1 MGLNNSRPSND
12 ESTSIKPIRKQIG
25 KRSSVNFLSRL
36 DSRSA
41 SGQKQEPAYT
51 VGESVAA
58 PESVHDSS
66 EESSSTF
73 TPPTQNSSR
82 QVSSD
87 SATTLLSR
95 DTTVIHHKSANSTD
109 IASSKSV
116 ASNDI
121 PAKEVDAWDD
131 ADVHYEV
138 EADEVRSEE
147 ESLSDPEDNIA
158 EPTPLPEAPRSLAP
172 LLPPPSMLERE
183 SPSKYGFD
191 GVIENAR
198 EECASLSKRRTLTG
212 PELFNV
218 RTAVLKIV
226 TNIID
231 TSVARLHAIS
241 RFRSNS
247 SMYQLPM
254 GIQYRHRRCVI

>member
-41 SGQKQEPAYT
+41 SGQKQQPTYT
-51 VGESVAA
+51 VVESVTAA
-58 PESVHDSS
+58 ESVHDSS

-109 IASSKSV
+109 IVSSKSI
-116 ASNDI
+116 ASNKDTT
-121 PAKEVDAWDD
+121 AE
-131 ADVHYEV
+131 EV
-138 EADEVRSEE
+138 ETDEDANADHEIDEVQSEE
-147 ESLSDPEDNIA
+147 ESLSDPEDDIA
-158 EPTPLPEAPRSLAP
+158 EPTPVPESARSLAP

-191 GVIENAR
+191 GVIESAR

-218 RTAVLKIV
+218 RTIAPRIAM
-226 TNIID
+226 I
-231 TSVARLHAIS
+231 
-241 RFRSNS
+241 
-247 SMYQLPM
+247 
-254 GIQYRHRRCVI
+254 

>member
-51 VGESVAA
+51 VGASVAA

-73 TPPTQNSSR
+73 TPPTENSSR
-82 QVSSD
+82 QVSSE

-95 DTTVIHHKSANSTD
+95 DTTVIHHKSADSTD
-109 IASSKSV
+109 IVSSKSI
-116 ASNDI
+116 ASNKDTEVETGED
-121 PAKEVDAWDD
+121 ANADHEVD
-131 ADVHYEV
+131 EV
-138 EADEVRSEE
+138 KSEE
-147 ESLSDPEDNIA
+147 DSLSDPEDDIA
-158 EPTPLPEAPRSLAP
+158 EPTPILEPPRSLAP

-191 GVIENAR
+191 GVIESAR
-198 EECASLSKRRTLTG
+198 EECASPSKRRTLTG

-218 RTAVLKIV
+218 RT
-226 TNIID
+226 
-231 TSVARLHAIS
+231 VAARIAMI
-241 RFRSNS
+241 
-247 SMYQLPM
+247 
-254 GIQYRHRRCVI
+254 